1 MAWGNTKR
9 MSYCKKCKGKVVMH
23 AFSEGTCEVCE
34 ENISCGHTPCDLVCQ
49 NCAEDFNLCE
59 SCGGKL

>member
-1 MAWGNTKR
+1 